1 MLYFQVQC
9 SKFSW
14 QEDGFAFPTIFFSKK
29 KPQIPSL
36 YIVTSITL
44 TLPVQSSL
52 PKSQSGWKLQSFIF
66 ISWFILFGFI
76 ALQQI
81 YYQSFAH
88 SEHSYS
94 VSLWNK
100 ICLQDHTNTRW
111 LNAAFA
117 RYQKVYIV
125 SHCWWRVSIL
135 YPWLYFYVI
144 WSILW

>member
-1 MLYFQVQC
+1 MLFLQYFFLR
-9 SKFSW
+9 KN
-14 QEDGFAFPTIFFSKK
+14 PK
-29 KPQIPSL
+29 SL
-36 YIVTSITL
+36 HYIVTSITL

-135 YPWLYFYVI
+135 YPWLYFFM
-144 WSILW
+144 WSDLFSDSFCPVCVPNIFIMCIE